1 MELPAA
7 FDVLV
12 QHQLFQDLSND
23 VDLLEKQVFIASW
36 VDYSCNKYGMG
47 YTLTD
52 GSVYMCKIVLSI
64 LAVDILAI
72 DILAVVA
79 SQKLKKQL
87 C

>member
-1 MELPAA
+1 
-7 FDVLV
+7 
-12 QHQLFQDLSND
+12 
-23 VDLLEKQVFIASW
+23 
-36 VDYSCNKYGMG
+36 MG